1 MLLPVRKASLTN
13 LSPKLV
19 HIYFEPDVNGPSSS
33 KDEGQSHHLSRQLPH
48 SPPWSYSISCWQFT
62 AKSPSR
68 KCPNC
73 LQFKIATSTRCF
85 PLPFGHLQ
93 LVTGGVGKPSLLASR
108 RDNSIQSSLW
118 NQPRPLCWL
127 FSCSIL
133 LVLISTDIDPK
144 DIPPINFLPSTVF
157 PFPGIWFRAASARTD
172 LRRLTLRRILELD
185 DLLVSLRTR
194 RGHVKSPGHAKAQL
208 WKVHSYDPGRDI
220 LKGMLQECS
229 VTRTWEIQ
237 IWLQ

>member
-1 MLLPVRKASLTN
+1 MPQLPAIQDSHLHKV
-13 LSPKLV
+13 LSPSLWTPAAGDWK
-19 HIYFEPDVNGPSSS
+19 HG
-33 KDEGQSHHLSRQLPH
+33 KTQ
-48 SPPWSYSISCWQFT
+48 PP
-62 AKSPSR
+62 
-68 KCPNC
+68 C
-73 LQFKIATSTRCF
+73 LQAGQRHPEI
-85 PLPFGHLQ
+85 PGNQ
-93 LVTGGVGKPSLLASR
+93 L
-108 RDNSIQSSLW
+108 
-118 NQPRPLCWL
+118 RPLCWL

-144 DIPPINFLPSTVF
+144 DTPPINVLPSTVF

-172 LRRLTLRRILELD
+172 LGRLTLRRILELD

-229 VTRTWEIQ
+229 VTRTWETQ
-237 IWLQ
+237 VWLQ